1 MHVSNFGISVLFFID
16 SGKFVSCQLP
26 EAVELQEHK
35 MWVELAWLFIYLFF
49 LFFFMTCWCICLT
62 INASFNT
69 AGEV

>member
-35 MWVELAWLFIYLFF
+35 MWVELAWLFIHLFIYSFLLYDLLVYL
-49 LFFFMTCWCICLT
+49 LDYKCKL
-62 INASFNT
+62 
-69 AGEV
+69 